1 MSAPSYAFDVAR
13 SLLKE
18 AAEILDDAK
27 RIDSIANRIEDT
39 VIGNQIKNEVR
50 SLVRR
55 AQQISELARS
65 LPSESERALKK
76 GY

>member
-39 VIGNQIKNEVR
+39 VIGNQIKIEVR

>member
-39 VIGNQIKNEVR
+39 MIGNQIKIEVR